1 MVAIYTVAYIYE
13 GCIYIP
19 STHVPCV
26 AVSTWGVTGCIVA
39 LVVPEAERVQAGSE
53 EDLGLISGPISVQE
67 VRLVAFGL
75 HHLHHVVGLPVGARL
90 APQPSTSTYHHL
102 SRLYHPPS
110 LYH

>member
-53 EDLGLISGPISVQE
+53 EDLGLISGLISVQL
-67 VRLVAFGL
+67 RLVAFGL

-90 APQPSTSTYHHL
+90 APQPSTSAYHHL
-102 SRLYHPPS
+102 SLSPS
-110 LYH
+110 